1 MKKIFKTLAIVAVAA
16 LGLTACENDIN
27 EQIKENEGEK
37 VTVEV
42 VGTVADLTRSTFG
55 EINTTDGKVPS
66 TWSGNEIV
74 GFSAAEATPVTATN
88 TTAGA
93 TASFSVE
100 FASIADGDTVYAV
113 SPYQTGSWALGGF
126 TGISASNDDFY
137 VTIPVEQTPLATSV
151 DESAHLM
158 IGQATYEE
166 GSAMTMTFNHVAAYG
181 KMNITN
187 FAGNGVKSIE
197 MTFPVNVAG
206 QGAWCYYA
214 GENVGTIAN
223 LKSNTITINPEKV
236 TNVANGVWFIVA
248 PVGALVGD
256 LKIVVTDDNDDTYTK
271 TIKLTAE
278 KGISF
283 VKGQVS
289 NFTVNMEDVAVDG
302 DVEGSWN
309 KITELSQLTDGCQAI
324 IVAENGDKYYALT
337 ANGTN
342 RPTQTEVKVTSD
354 AIENSYI
361 EDAMILTVGVSDG
374 NYTFQNGSAYLVSNS
389 NTTPNFKTSGN
400 TTFGVTANGD
410 YFNVQNTSDSRY
422 IALYTS
428 GTDWRAYTSLTQSNS
443 VPSLSFYV
451 KDAQPDNRLESSL
464 TFNKSEIEVDLK
476 NGIPTDFTESDYTL
490 TPAGGEL
497 TWSSDNAEVA
507 TVDAEGNVTIEGATG
522 TAVITATFAG
532 NGSYK
537 GCSAEYTIKVT
548 DSSNVGSEQYTVVKD
563 IANLTEGTYYI
574 VTETNY
580 LYNGAINSG
589 HLQCATAA
597 ISTSGAIT
605 IPDGA
610 VAVTLTSTGAD
621 NSYYI
626 KDANGKYITATKAS
640 SGGFSL
646 AASDSYGWTFSNVNS
661 YLLAIYNKTG
671 AAAHFR
677 SYNNSFRT
685 YGNNTNKA
693 FYLVKVN
700 Y

>member
-1 MKKIFKTLAIVAVAA
+1 MKKIFRTLAIVAVAA

-42 VGTVADLTRSTFG
+42 VGTVADLTRSVFG
-55 EINTTDGKVPS
+55 ETPNTQTGTVSS

-88 TTAGA
+88 TTAGL

-158 IGQATYEE
+158 IGQATYDE

-236 TNVANGVWFIVA
+236 TNVANGVWFTVA

-324 IVAENGDKYYALT
+324 IVAENGSKYYALT
-337 ANGTN
+337 ANGTD
-342 RPTQTEVKVTSD
+342 RPTQTEVKVISD

-389 NTTPNFKTSGN
+389 NTTPNFKDSGN
-400 TTFGVTANGD
+400 TTFEVTANGD
-410 YFNVQNTSDSRY
+410 YFNVKNTSDSRY

-428 GTDWRAYTSLTQSNS
+428 GTDWRAYTSLTQASS

-464 TFNKSEIEVDLK
+464 SFNNPEIEVDLK
-476 NGIPTDFTESDYTL
+476 DGIPADFTESDYTL

-497 TWSSDNAEVA
+497 TWESDNTDVA
-507 TVDAEGNVTIEGATG
+507 TVDAEGNVTIVGATG
-522 TAVITATFAG
+522 NAVITATFAG
-532 NGSYK
+532 NESYK
-537 GCSAEYTIKVT
+537 GCSAEYTIVVKNSAQSGPVWKKATSVT
-548 DSSNVGSEQYTVVKD
+548 VGKEYVLVCGSKSMYLTGISTTSTKYGLGSNVTISGDTITSNVEDGAILTLEEGST
-563 IANLTEGTYYI
+563 AGTYSFKFG
-574 VTETNY
+574 TAY
-580 LYNGAINSG
+580 LYWNSG
-589 HLQCATAA
+589 NTLATNANKTA
-597 ISTSGAIT
+597 NTSWKIT
-605 IPDGA
+605 FDASGNATILNGN
-610 VAVTLTSTGAD
+610 D
-621 NSYYI
+621 NSR
-626 KDANGKYITATKAS
+626 KLQWNAS
-640 SGGFSL
+640 SPRFACYTSAQTAVQL
-646 AASDSYGWTFSNVNS
+646 YE
-661 YLLAIYNKTG
+661 KQ
-671 AAAHFR
+671 
-677 SYNNSFRT
+677 
-685 YGNNTNKA
+685 
-693 FYLVKVN
+693 
-700 Y
+700 